1 MKQDAGAA
9 RRIYYTLHSGKN
21 SKLAYYIAGTARTL
35 VPKWLL
41 RPLLRGR
48 LASLQSRADR
58 DYILDRVG
66 YYCKLDAATDYD
78 HDLWRD
84 KSVRVADQ
92 QKGTQKVY
100 YLDAMRY
107 ARWFPQTLR

>member
-1 MKQDAGAA
+1 MSGMKQDAGAA

-48 LASLQSRADR
+48 LASLQ
-58 DYILDRVG
+58 
-66 YYCKLDAATDYD
+66 
-78 HDLWRD
+78 
-84 KSVRVADQ
+84 
-92 QKGTQKVY
+92 
-100 YLDAMRY
+100 
-107 ARWFPQTLR
+107 